1 MSGTETLEDDIEGVV
16 EEVEGEESPLELS
29 DDASEASAAAS
40 SSLSENPETRKELKH
55 RQKEEDARHKKLM
68 IERKQQLD
76 LLRREQNTKLE
87 QEAQDSKSDRLRF
100 LLQQT
105 EIFTHFISSA
115 VQAPKKNRKGSATA
129 TGAASS
135 SGRRGRL
142 DEEEEDAEL
151 IQEAPLVQAT
161 RLIVSPGFIQGT
173 MREYQVQGLNWL
185 IGLYDNGINGILADE
200 MGLGKTLQTI
210 SLLGYLKHMRGVDGP
225 HIVIGPKST
234 LSNWHREIKRFCPTL
249 EAFVF
254 HGDKEQR
261 AEIRRTKLVPGKF
274 DVVCTTYE
282 MAIIEKA
289 ALSKFTWRYLIIDEA
304 HRIKNENSILSKV
317 VRLYH
322 SQYRLLITGTPLQNN
337 LHELW
342 ALLNFLLPD
351 VFSSSED
358 FDTWFALDGQD
369 QEAQTSVVQKL
380 HKVLRPFL
388 LRRLKHEVETS
399 LPPKEEIKL
408 YVGLSEMQLDWY
420 KKILSKDID
429 AVNVGAAKTRLLNL
443 AMQLRKCT
451 NHPYLFAGAEPG
463 PPYTTDEHLIFN
475 SGKMILLDKLL
486 TRLKEQGSR
495 VLIFSQMT
503 RLLDILE
510 DYMVFRGHQ
519 YCRIDGQT
527 SYELRESQLDDF
539 NAEGSS
545 KFVFLL
551 STRAGGLGINLATA
565 DIVILYDSDWNPQMD
580 LQAQDRAH
588 RIGQKKPVF
597 VYRFVTE
604 ESIEERIVAR
614 AESKLRLDALVIQQG
629 RLTANSD
636 QMGGDELLSM
646 IRFGAQKIFNTRGS
660 TVTDEDI
667 ERILA
672 RGKQKTAELNEEIAS
687 KLKEG
692 APALLN
698 FSLGVEDS
706 RSLYE
711 FQGEDYRS
719 KDRSSISSGWIA
731 PPKRDRSKA
740 NYSVDAYYGGLM
752 RGQSSSGPKKKN
764 FPKPPKQLIIKDF
777 QFYPQELKKLF
788 EIELQAYHRHVEW
801 CKENPD
807 ALDDDEEFVLE
818 GEVPVQK
825 KPSNRPDFGGL
836 TPQQVALRE
845 TYRSQGFANWSRR
858 EYQHFLKGCERFG
871 RDALDSIT
879 AEIGGTKT
887 LAEVKAYHHVFFKRY
902 HELDGADRI
911 IKNIEKGEERLQRIR
926 DITILLRK
934 KVGGYSEPLK
944 QMKIAYGTTKGK
956 QYSPE
961 EDVFLLYATHVLGYG
976 RWEELR
982 IEVRMAWQF
991 RFNWFIKSRTPQ
1003 ELGRRVDTLIRLVEK
1018 EFEESDEIE
1027 SKSKAKFSNAK
1038 RARN

>member
-1 MSGTETLEDDIEGVV
+1 MKLRLQQED
-16 EEVEGEESPLELS
+16 S
-29 DDASEASAAAS
+29 
-40 SSLSENPETRKELKH
+40 
-55 RQKEEDARHKKLM
+55 RHKQLVN
-68 IERKQQLD
+68 ERRKQLEAM
-76 LLRREQNTKLE
+76 RKEQNTKLAE
-87 QEAQDSKSDRLRF
+87 ESEESKTDRLRF

-115 VQAPKKNRKGSATA
+115 VQVPKKGGRKGKAEQSA
-129 TGAASS
+129 SQ
-135 SGRRGRL
+135 SGKRGRH
-142 DEEEEDAEL
+142 DEAEEDAEL
-151 IQEAPLVQAT
+151 IQEESPLVQTT
-161 RLIVSPGFIQGT
+161 RLSCSPGFINGT
-173 MREYQVQGLNWL
+173 MREYQIQGLNWL

-210 SLLGYLKHMRGVDGP
+210 SLLGYLKNIRGVDGP

-234 LSNWHREIKRFCPTL
+234 LSNWFREIKRWCPSL
-249 EAFVF
+249 RAFVF
-254 HGDKEQR
+254 HGDKEAR
-261 AEIRRTKLVPGKF
+261 AQIKRTQLVPGTF

-282 MAIIEKA
+282 MAILEAA
-289 ALSKFTWRYLIIDEA
+289 ALRKFTWRYLVIDEA
-304 HRIKNENSILSKV
+304 HRIKNENSKLSKI
-317 VRLYH
+317 VRLYS

-369 QEAQTSVVQKL
+369 QAAQSKVVEKL

-399 LPPKEEIKL
+399 LPPKEETKL
-408 YVGLSEMQLDWY
+408 YIGLSEMQLDWY
-420 KKILSKDID
+420 KRILSKDID
-429 AVNVGAAKTRLLNL
+429 AVNVGASKTRLLNL

-463 PPYTTDEHLIFN
+463 PPYTTDEHIIQN
-475 SGKMILLDKLL
+475 CGKMILLDKLL

-503 RLLDILE
+503 RMLDILE
-510 DYMVFRGHQ
+510 DYMCFRGHE

-527 SYELRESQLDDF
+527 SYELRESQLDDY

-565 DIVILYDSDWNPQMD
+565 DIVIIYDSDWNPQMD

-604 ESIEERIVAR
+604 DSIEERIVTR

-629 RLTANSD
+629 RLTTANHD
-636 QMGGDELLSM
+636 QVNGDELLSM
-646 IRFGAQKIFNTRGS
+646 IKFGAQKIFNTRGS
-660 TVTDEDI
+660 TITDDDI
-667 ERILA
+667 ELILA
-672 RGKQKTAELNEEIAS
+672 RGKQKTLELNEELAS
-687 KLKEG
+687 KMQEG
-692 APALLN
+692 TSSLLN
-698 FSLGVEDS
+698 FSLGAEDS

-719 KDRSSISSGWIA
+719 KEKNSLNSGWIA
-731 PPKRDRSKA
+731 PPKRDRNKGT
-740 NYSVDAYYGGLM
+740 YSVDAYYTGLL
-752 RGQSSSGPKKKN
+752 RQGSSSKKKAL
-764 FPKPPKQLIIKDF
+764 PRPPKQPVIKDF
-777 QFYPQELKKLF
+777 QFYPLELKDLLDL
-788 EIELQAYHRHVEW
+788 EAEAYRKHLVWAKNNSQVPE
-801 CKENPD
+801 E
-807 ALDDDEEFVLE
+807 DEEFVLDE
-818 GEVPVQK
+818 GGNLVK
-825 KPSNRPDFGGL
+825 KASVMPDFGGL
-836 TPQQVALRE
+836 TPAQTVLKDKFL
-845 TYRSQGFANWSRR
+845 SQGFPNWSRR
-858 EYQHFLKGCERFG
+858 EYQHFVKACERYG

-879 AEIGGTKT
+879 AEIGTKT
-887 LAEVKAYHHVFFKRY
+887 LAEVKAYHQVFFKRY
-902 HELDGADRI
+902 HDLDGADRI
-911 IKNIEKGEERLQRIR
+911 IKNIEKGEERLQRVR

-934 KVGGYSEPLK
+934 KISNYSEPLK
-944 QMKIAYGTTKGK
+944 QMKISYGTTKGK

-961 EDVFLLYATHVLGYG
+961 EDIFLLYATHVLGYG

-991 RFNWFIKSRTPQ
+991 RFDWFIKSRTPQ

-1018 EFEESDEIE
+1018 EFEESEAE
-1027 SKSKAKFSNAK
+1027 AKSKKGSSRQSSNAK
-1038 RARN
+1038 RQRN